1 MQGLI
6 AVCPPLILLL
16 RKKFCRIEV
25 ISGSCLYCF
34 VKSTLNVVG
43 SGCPNLKSEVL
54 LDDLAPNTEAS
65 RGLMFTLFG

>member
-1 MQGLI
+1 MQRLI

-43 SGCPNLKSEVL
+43 SGCPNLKSEVVT
-54 LDDLAPNTEAS
+54 DEMVSNTEVS
-65 RGLMFTLFG
+65 KGLIYALSG